1 MNMNYNVSLS
11 RASAK
16 YLKRI
21 DQASRKRIV
30 MALEGL
36 KHNPPVGDIIP
47 MKGMAGHYRLRVGT
61 YRIIF
66 KADHENLLIFVKA
79 IGPRGDI
86 Y

>member
-11 RASAK
+11 RVSAK
-16 YLKRI
+16 YLKRT

-36 KHNPPVGDIIP
+36 KHNPPVGDIIS
-47 MKGMAGHYRLRVGT
+47 MKGMAG
-61 YRIIF
+61 
-66 KADHENLLIFVKA
+66 HENLLIFVKA